1 MIRFRMVKIS
11 VGQFA
16 ILADTMPQGDMSYT
30 VNVGFKVAS
39 NAKRIAC
46 EFGVVFETSAG
57 DGISEK
63 ILLLEET
70 CEFDIHP
77 DDWKGLIENNQMT
90 VSPTELCMLANQ
102 TVGVARGILYCKT
115 ENTPFTQF
123 ILPPINLTTLIKD
136 NLIIDLESAV
146 VVE

>member
-1 MIRFRMVKIS
+1 MIKFRMARIS

-16 ILADTMPQGDMSYT
+16 ILTDTMPQGDLSYA
-30 VNVGFKVAS
+30 VHVGFKVAS
-39 NAKRIAC
+39 NAMRIAC
-46 EFGVVFETSAG
+46 EFGVTFESSG
-57 DGISEK
+57 DNDNGEK

-77 DDWKGLIENNQMT
+77 DSWNGLIKDNKMT
-90 VSPTELCMLANQ
+90 VVPSDLCLLANQ

-123 ILPPINLTTLIKD
+123 ILPPINLTTLIKE
-136 NLIIDLESAV
+136 NLVVDLKSAV
-146 VVE
+146 AE